1 MDNKILVQNRQ
12 IATNARRNEKSGE
25 ENTQEVVESKRCE
38 CCGKVLPL
46 DKFLVSRKGN
56 LFKIC
61 RDCATAK
68 KVASYKHNRNVK
80 KQEEQERQTELSK
93 FTPRE
98 LIAELRL
105 RGYTGELKYTNVIK
119 L

>member
-1 MDNKILVQNRQ
+1 MTNVQNQ
-12 IATNARRNEKSGE
+12 NSDEVKNVS
-25 ENTQEVVESKRCE
+25 QEVVESKRCE

-46 DKFLVSRKGN
+46 NKFLVSNKGN
-56 LFKIC
+56 VFKIC

-68 KVASYKHNRNVK
+68 KVASYKRNRNAK
-80 KQEEQERQTELSK
+80 RQEEQERQTELSK

-105 RGYTGELKYTNVIK
+105 RGYSGELKFTNVIK

>member
-1 MDNKILVQNRQ
+1 MTNVQNQ
-12 IATNARRNEKSGE
+12 NSDEVKNVSK
-25 ENTQEVVESKRCE
+25 EVVESKRCE

-46 DKFLVSRKGN
+46 NKFLVSNKGN
-56 LFKIC
+56 VFKIC

-68 KVASYKHNRNVK
+68 KVASYKRNRNAK

-105 RGYTGELKYTNVIK
+105 RGYSGELKFINVIK